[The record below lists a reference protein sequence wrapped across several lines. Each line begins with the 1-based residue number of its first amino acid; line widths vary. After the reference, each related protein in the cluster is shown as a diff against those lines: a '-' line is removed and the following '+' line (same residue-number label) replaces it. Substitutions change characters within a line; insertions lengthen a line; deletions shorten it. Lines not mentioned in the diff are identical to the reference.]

1 MGPLTSISFFSEN
14 LICILSNNLP
24 TDPLGLL
31 LSFGAAVAI
40 WDVVSVIPYVGN
52 IFIFDIFALMISSS
66 ETFAPPQS
74 IKLKELGA
82 FISSLSNISN
92 IEINIV
98 GTKDIIET
106 FDSFIKSNISRG
118 LKLFII

>member
-1 MGPLTSISFFSEN
+1 MTSISFFSEN

-74 IKLKELGA
+74 IKLKKLGA
-82 FISSLSNISN
+82 FISSFSNISN